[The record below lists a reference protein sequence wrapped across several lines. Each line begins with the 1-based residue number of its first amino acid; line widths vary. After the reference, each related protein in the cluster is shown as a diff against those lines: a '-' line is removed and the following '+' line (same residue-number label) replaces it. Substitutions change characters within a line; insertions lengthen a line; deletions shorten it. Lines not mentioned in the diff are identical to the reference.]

1 MFVIYSKCCALKGKL
16 KHVGNTA
23 RHKNVRV
30 HTFQSKNCQCTYL
43 VNPHN
48 NFFTPKLGFS
58 QGLNIKNDL
67 GRIEARNDLI
77 CNVVKT
83 IQIMKCILQS

>member
-1 MFVIYSKCCALKGKL
+1 MLAIRPATKMSVSTPFSQK
-16 KHVGNTA
+16 TA
-23 RHKNVRV
+23 
-30 HTFQSKNCQCTYL
+30 S

-58 QGLNIKNDL
+58 LDLNIKNDL